1 MTKIISNNRAFN
13 IDTPP
18 KAGKYQVLYRR
29 AKSYEKNVGTAKFT
43 KKNGWT
49 SIVGKSG
56 KPLVT
61 TFNNADSTVARA
73 RPVVIGWYE

>member
-13 IDTPP
+13 LDTPT
-18 KAGKYQVLYRR
+18 KAGTYSVLYRR

-49 SIVGKSG
+49 SIIGKSG
-56 KPLVT
+56 KALEN
-61 TFNNADSTVARA
+61 TFNNVDSGTARA
-73 RPVVIGWYE
+73 TPVVIGWSE